1 MKKFIRYK
9 DHIILYSEDNW
20 KTISELKKLAKD
32 AEEEKSKDIT
42 TKVKLRFLLGESKAK
57 IIIDELVRI
66 RNQFD
71 LQKEDGFGYAF
82 EIFAIAVLYH
92 IDYDVAKN
100 NYIVHGNQDGKIDA
114 IYFGKEDKNILYQI
128 KIDTL
133 DPKEM
138 NIDKT
143 MRQNYLS
150 YIKTGRISMENT
162 ADLLSFC
169 DKHKKYLT
177 GNKDMEIKIISNN
190 NIPGMSIKPLDIFN
204 QYFYNTLICRK
215 NELELLL
222 TVPLQN
228 QVANLN
234 SRDDIYAYF
243 VDAKTFI
250 QDLLNC
256 ENIHQQENLYK
267 FFYDNVRGNL
277 GSSSNIEKT
286 INEEPSNFVKYNNG
300 VTITGKVTYMNGS
313 ESIKIKNPIINNG
326 QQTIWNLVNH
336 YPNIDQIDLLIIV
349 KDEES
354 TKVKSKISRYTN
366 SQRNIKPVDL
376 LSLNEKLRNLQE
388 QIFRLTLENDPMFL
402 EINSSGAR
410 NYDKVLRKMYDSYN
424 IISLTD
430 FCKLYF
436 ATADLKL
443 GNWKSSISIKLREVV
458 DQDPEYDVEKALL
471 ICKIIS
477 EAKKYIAGIPI
488 GNKRNDLKSA
498 DLAFMYILYKYRV
511 SLEQASEVIE
521 RINNQYYYSIPD
533 DMRVSKLIDLY
544 KSNSIVEKIQEITK
558 EMNLNQKKQEKMES
572 CL

>member
-1 MKKFIRYK
+1 M
-9 DHIILYSEDNW
+9 
-20 KTISELKKLAKD
+20 
-32 AEEEKSKDIT
+32 
-42 TKVKLRFLLGESKAK
+42 KLRFLLGESKAK
-57 IIIDELVRI
+57 IIIDELVGI

-150 YIKTGRISMENT
+150 YIKTGKISMENT

-215 NELELLL
+215 NEMELLL

-256 ENIHQQENLYK
+256 ENIHQKGNLYK

-300 VTITGKVTYMNGS
+300 VTITGKVTYMTGS

-326 QQTIWNLVNH
+326 QQTIWNIVNH

-366 SQRNIKPVDL
+366 SQRNIKPIDL

-388 QIFRLTLENDPMFL
+388 QIFRLTLETDPIFL

-410 NYDKVLRKMYDSYN
+410 NYDKILRKMYDPYN

-443 GNWKSSISIKLREVV
+443 GNWKSNISTKLREVI
-458 DQDPEYDVEKALL
+458 DQDPEYDIEKALI

-477 EAKKYIAGIPI
+477 KVKRYIATIPTSS
-488 GNKRNDLKSA
+488 KKNDLKSA
-498 DLAFMYILYKYRV
+498 DLTFMYILYKYRI
-511 SLEQASEVIE
+511 SLEQASKIIE

-533 DMRVSKLIDLY
+533 DERVSKLIDLY
-544 KSNSIVEKIQEITK
+544 KSNSIAEKIQEITK
-558 EMNLNQKKQEKMES
+558 EMNLNQKKQEKMEG